1 MTNAIAT
8 RRTVLPAR
16 KPTVALALGGGGARG
31 LAHIAML
38 EVLDELGVRPKVMAG
53 TSIGALFGVAYAA
66 GLSAAQI
73 RAMTEET
80 LSGRYDMFRQLF
92 AARSNPVQKVL
103 NLLPLRSALL
113 NAEAVVDMVLPSRMP
128 TTFKGLQ
135 IPLRVVAT
143 DLGRRAT
150 HVFTEGELKPAVA
163 ASIAIP
169 VLFSPVVINRRTFV
183 DGGLVNPLPYDLV
196 AGEAD
201 ITIAIDVSGGATEA
215 DVGPSPSVLEAM
227 MSSIG
232 ILERSITREKL
243 KVVKPDIYIDVDVD
257 QFHILEFY
265 KPADILKAAEPAK
278 RALKLQLARM
288 LASETIEAAN
298 TIAAEEE
305 GKPASRRRRPRLF
318 SRKGAAGE
326 GE

>member
-1 MTNAIAT
+1 
-8 RRTVLPAR
+8 
-16 KPTVALALGGGGARG
+16 
-31 LAHIAML
+31 
-38 EVLDELGVRPKVMAG
+38 
-53 TSIGALFGVAYAA
+53 
-66 GLSAAQI
+66 
-73 RAMTEET
+73 
-80 LSGRYDMFRQLF
+80 
-92 AARSNPVQKVL
+92 
-103 NLLPLRSALL
+103 
-113 NAEAVVDMVLPSRMP
+113 MVLPSRMP
-128 TTFKGLQ
+128 ATFKGLQ

-143 DLGRRAT
+143 DLGRRVT

-169 VLFSPVVINRRTFV
+169 VLFSPVVVNGRTLV

-215 DVGPSPSVLEAM
+215 DVGPSPSVLEVM

-243 KVVKPDIYIDVDVD
+243 KLVKPDIYIDVDVD

-265 KPADILKAAEPAK
+265 RPADILKAAEPAK
-278 RALKLQLARM
+278 QALKSQLARM
-288 LASETIEAAN
+288 LASETLEAASMPAVPP
-298 TIAAEEE
+298 TT
-305 GKPASRRRRPRLF
+305 PASRRRRPRLF
-318 SRKGAAGE
+318 SRKGAKEE